1 MMVEGLTDNL
11 VKYDVSI
18 TGPQGGRFTLFL
30 TKDIHIPED
39 VNKAKKELRKEQD
52 VVKFY
57 TEWISF
63 KEWCKL
69 LLFINVDSQI
79 NKKKN
84 QEFHKE
90 ILELKITNRNY
101 GKITEKFFSEV

>member
-1 MMVEGLTDNL
+1 MMVEGLTDNF

-30 TKDIHIPED
+30 TEDIHTSED
-39 VNKAKKELRKEQD
+39 VIKAKNELKKEQD
-52 VVKFY
+52 VVKLY

-69 LLFINVDSQI
+69 LLFIDVNPQV

-90 ILELKITNRNY
+90 ILKLKN
-101 GKITEKFFSEV
+101 K